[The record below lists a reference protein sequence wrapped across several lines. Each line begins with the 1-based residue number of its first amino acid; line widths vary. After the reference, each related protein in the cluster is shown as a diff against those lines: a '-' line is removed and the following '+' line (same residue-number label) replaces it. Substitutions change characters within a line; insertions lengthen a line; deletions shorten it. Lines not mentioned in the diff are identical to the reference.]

1 MPSRK
6 IAFRIRPS
14 PVSDFAQDRRPRPG
28 CDRGD
33 TGWPDQG
40 DRRLLQRS
48 SQVSSKMRAIES
60 RLIVRILKHCRNAI
74 DLGRMRARLWLKY
87 SWRPTTVVG
96 FTHGRSRIQ
105 RGMVT
110 RGCPEASLGGLRG
123 WIGSKIAP
131 ASRMAREPS
140 TSQGRFRPIGAR
152 STRTRKPRR
161 RRGHRFRG
169 WSTRV
174 RVGGMRV
181 FKNRSDDVMNR
192 AWTRRRR
199 SKSDRLVDTYGAMP
213 RASFGVSS
221 FLIRSSGRGGL
232 AFAPSSGPSKKP
244 LGPLGRHNRS
254 SNDFQAA
261 KPQRLRQCS
270 FR

>member
-1 MPSRK
+1 MQADRQNTEILAK
-6 IAFRIRPS
+6 RYRPWS
-14 PVSDFAQDRRPRPG
+14 HARTDMVKVQWASYDRRGFHRTAAPVSSEA
-28 CDRGD
+28 
-33 TGWPDQG
+33 
-40 DRRLLQRS
+40 
-48 SQVSSKMRAIES
+48 
-60 RLIVRILKHCRNAI
+60 
-74 DLGRMRARLWLKY
+74 WL
-87 SWRPTTVVG
+87 
-96 FTHGRSRIQ
+96 
-105 RGMVT
+105 T
-110 RGCPEASLGGLRG
+110 RGCPEAWLGGRRG
-123 WIGSKIAP
+123 WVGSKSRQP
-131 ASRMAREPS
+131 AAAHREWPGEPS
-140 TSQGRFRPIGAR
+140 ANQGRFRPIGAR

-161 RRGHRFRG
+161 RRGDRFRV

-174 RVGGMRV
+174 RVGGMRG

-199 SKSDRLVDTYGAMP
+199 SKSDRLGDTYGAMP

-244 LGPLGRHNRS
+244 LGPPGRHNRS